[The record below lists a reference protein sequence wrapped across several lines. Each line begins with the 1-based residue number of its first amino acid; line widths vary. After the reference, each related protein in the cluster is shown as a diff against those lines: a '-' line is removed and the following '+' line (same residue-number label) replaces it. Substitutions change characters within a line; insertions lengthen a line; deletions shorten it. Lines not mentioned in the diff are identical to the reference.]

1 MLGQIVTVSEQKK
14 IWMDIRTLK
23 GKIYFLLWGNFFFI
37 SLNPW
42 MVITR
47 LHFLLSAAL
56 GTEKAPSPER
66 EPRVTPSEE
75 QVQRTSPLEERTET

>member
-1 MLGQIVTVSEQKK
+1 
-14 IWMDIRTLK
+14 
-23 GKIYFLLWGNFFFI
+23 
-37 SLNPW
+37 
-42 MVITR
+42 MVITH

-75 QVQRTSPLEERTET
+75 QVQRTSPQEERTET